1 MNKTAIRLVLL
12 FLLLSPLSVLNV
24 SGAISDTSYHFLFG
38 LNMTKAIQDGLFDP
52 DSDQVY
58 VDFNE
63 NIPDLLLF
71 EGSDRVFS
79 GLIQEGL
86 DSGAT
91 YHFRFRI
98 NDTVFESVNREA
110 VALPGVNVINA
121 WWDDAYL
128 NTTIFQLSFSG
139 IPDSVFNPALD
150 TVQLMGDMTEWY
162 AVELQRIGSSYDYDI
177 TYHLD
182 PSILYE
188 YIFRIKRD
196 SVITYEDFG
205 GLSRIFLPPPDTTIT
220 VLQYFNNQDTTK
232 ILLTFECNMSIQEQ
246 LGNFDPS
253 SDFLDVA
260 GNFNEWGAWDLLF
273 DPYNTGR
280 YTLSKLFDKSLI
292 GGLPIE
298 FKFRINGSWSSAE
311 LDSLDPRSYILQPID
326 TNGNPNTYI
335 CWYNNQGPII
345 PSSPWASDL
354 YIQGL
359 LEVKQILTGSYLYHN
374 LSGIPEGTS
383 LYKWYRADSVGA
395 VLEVI
400 DSAWTINYTTDSIA
414 DLGKYLV
421 FEVTPVAAYGE
432 DSLGLPVQ
440 VYTTGPIGNVGIPE
454 FAQNTIRLYPN
465 PADNS
470 IMCESMYQIDRIE
483 IYTMN
488 GVSVFR
494 SDVIGDNK
502 IQTDIAQLAPGLYLF
517 RVYSK
522 GFLPIN
528 KRFVKL

>member
-12 FLLLSPLSVLNV
+12 ILLLIPLSIYKV
-24 SGAISDTSYHFLFG
+24 SGAISDTSYHFLFE
-38 LNMTKAIQDGLFDP
+38 LNMTKAIQDGFFDP

-58 VDFNE
+58 VDFDE
-63 NIPDLLLF
+63 SIPDLLLF

-91 YHFRFRI
+91 YHFRFRV

-110 VALPGVNVINA
+110 VALPGVTVIQT
-121 WWDDAYL
+121 WWNDEYL
-128 NTTIFQLSFSG
+128 NTTIFQLSFTG
-139 IPDSVFNPALD
+139 IPDSVFNPLLD
-150 TVQLMGDMTEWY
+150 TVQMMGDMTKWE
-162 AVELQRIGSSYDYDI
+162 AVELERIGTSYDYDI
-177 TYHLD
+177 TFHLD

-205 GLSRIFLPPPDTTIT
+205 GLSRMFLPPPDTTIT
-220 VLQYFNNQDTTK
+220 VVQYFNNQDTTK
-232 ILLTFECNMSIQEQ
+232 ILMTFECNMTMQEQ

-273 DPYNTGR
+273 DPYNTGL

-292 GGLPIE
+292 GGPPIE
-298 FKFRINGSWSSAE
+298 FKFRINGSWDSAE

-326 TNGNPNTYI
+326 TNGNPNTYV

-354 YIQGL
+354 FIQGL

-395 VLEVI
+395 VLEAI

-454 FAQNTIRLYPN
+454 WLRNTISLYPN
-465 PADNS
+465 PADQF
-470 IMCESMYQIDRIE
+470 IICESAFSIDRYE
-483 IYTMN
+483 IYNLSGQPVLQSGKVAGTE
-488 GVSVFR
+488 
-494 SDVIGDNK
+494 
-502 IQTDIAQLAPGLYLF
+502 IQVEISQLPPGIYLF
-517 RVYSK
+517 RVYTE
-522 GFLPIN
+522 GLLPGN
-528 KRFVKL
+528 KRFIKR